1 MCSEEIDCAICL
13 LADFLAYN
21 TTFDIV
27 MKPLAFVMAELI
39 NGVFYTIA
47 QTKRESVPHKT
58 QKNISDITELF
69 CGIIDLLF
77 MSE

>member
-1 MCSEEIDCAICL
+1 MFRGNRLCNL

-21 TTFDIV
+21 TTFNIV
-27 MKPLAFVMAELI
+27 MKTLVFVIAELT

-58 QKNISDITELF
+58 QKNVSDITELF

-77 MSE
+77 MSK